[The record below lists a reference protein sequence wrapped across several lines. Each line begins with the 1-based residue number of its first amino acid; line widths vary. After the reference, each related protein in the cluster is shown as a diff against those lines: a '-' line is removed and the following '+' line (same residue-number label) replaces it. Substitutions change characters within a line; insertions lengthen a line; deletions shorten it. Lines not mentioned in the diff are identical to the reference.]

1 MANAHG
7 AGTPVLRDPELRTII
22 ELVYRQS
29 GITLNDGKR
38 ALITARLQ
46 SRLRTLKLASYTDY
60 LRLLERD
67 SSGDELVVL
76 LDAIATNHTSF
87 FREHRHFE
95 LLSER
100 VVPAW
105 RERGGAQPLTGWSIP
120 CSSGEEPV
128 SIAITLLEA
137 LTPAEQARVALLAS
151 DLSTKVLRAGERG
164 IYGLE
169 RVKAV
174 PPPLLRKYFER
185 GQGAEDGLVRVSASV
200 RRLITY
206 QRGNLLEIGDLG
218 RRFEFIFCRN
228 VMIYFDRRARQRAV
242 SMLERHLAP
251 GGYLFVGHVE
261 TLNDL
266 QHSLQWVAPALLRRS
281 QG

>member
-1 MANAHG
+1 MANEPSA
-7 AGTPVLRDPELRTII
+7 TPVLRDPELKTII

-29 GITLNDGKR
+29 GITLNAGKR
-38 ALITARLQ
+38 ALIAARLQ
-46 SRLRTLKLASYTDY
+46 SRLRTLGLASYADY

-67 SSGDELVVL
+67 RSGDELVVL

-87 FREHRHFE
+87 FREPRHFE
-95 LLSER
+95 LLREL
-100 VVPAW
+100 VVPFW
-105 RERGGAQPLTGWSIP
+105 RERGGAQPLAGWSIP

-128 SIAITLLEA
+128 TIAITLLEA
-137 LTPAEQARVALLAS
+137 LAPAEQGRVALLGS
-151 DLSTKVLRAGERG
+151 DLSTKVLRAAERG
-164 IYGLE
+164 VYGME
-169 RVKAV
+169 RAKAV

-185 GQGAEDGLVRVSASV
+185 GQGAEDGLVRVAQGV

-206 QRGNLLEIGDLG
+206 QRGNLLEIDDLG

-242 SMLERHLAP
+242 TMLERHLAP

-266 QHSLQWVAPALLRRS
+266 HHALQRVAPAVLRRS
-281 QG
+281 RG